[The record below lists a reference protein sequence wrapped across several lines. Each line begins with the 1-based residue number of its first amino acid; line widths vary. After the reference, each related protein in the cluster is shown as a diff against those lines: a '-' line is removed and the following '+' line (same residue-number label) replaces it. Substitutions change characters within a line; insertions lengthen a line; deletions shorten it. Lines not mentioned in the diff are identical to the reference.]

1 MHCPTVNHA
10 KEDLS
15 RTDDWAVALH
25 VLQSLDDRSD
35 QIDCAN
41 SAGEISSTSI
51 GGVSGPSFWHETLPI
66 SESHFVAGARDSG
79 TPARSSVRRSQGSK
93 QLLGLVNE

>member
-10 KEDLS
+10 KDDLS
-15 RTDDWAVALH
+15 RTDDWTV
-25 VLQSLDDRSD
+25 VLRIVQSLDDRSN

-51 GGVSGPSFWHETLPI
+51 GGVACPRFERMLLPI
-66 SESHFVAGARDSG
+66 SKSHLIAGARDSV
-79 TPARSSVRRSQGSK
+79 TPARISVSRSQGSK
-93 QLLGLVNE
+93 QLSGLVNE

>member
-10 KEDLS
+10 KDYLS
-15 RTDDWAVALH
+15 RTDDWAV
-25 VLQSLDDRSD
+25 VLLDSHSLDDRSN

-51 GGVSGPSFWHETLPI
+51 GGVAGPSLWHGKVLPI
-66 SESHFVAGARDSG
+66 RESHFVAGARESE
-79 TPARSSVRRSQGSK
+79 TPARISVSRSQGSK
-93 QLLGLVNE
+93 QL